1 MTDDELDNAFA
12 YGALPRSAELWERFR
27 QYVER
32 WDAER
37 DIAHRRAAERFA
49 AENPG
54 LLIQASI
61 PPLRCTPKTVAWLEW
76 VRTEESQGVR
86 KKEASHRTLVA
97 SLQQELQHQRLQ
109 NDALRLDQEPLRL
122 DQELLVNLI
131 ASMEGELNGLLTNM
145 LDAKSVLDLWL
156 PPCIFAVPLFAIVIT
171 PWWLGGSEVR
181 SGVSIAEFL
190 LSYWGLVGV
199 ALAVAVRA
207 RFRTRMYF
215 RRLRSLI
222 ERLNQ
227 LGVAVYRSEGVSR
240 PRLAARPLR
249 CAAGVAIVDPNKL
262 SIRSLEYDLS

>member
-12 YGALPRSAELWERFR
+12 HGDLPRSAELWERFR

-37 DIAHRRAAERFA
+37 ELAHIRAAERFK

-86 KKEASHRTLVA
+86 QKEASHRTLVA

-109 NDALRLDQEPLRL
+109 NDALRLDQE
-122 DQELLVNLI
+122 LLVNLI
-131 ASMEGELNGLLTNM
+131 ASREGELNGLLTNM

-171 PWWLGGSEVR
+171 LWWLGGSEV
-181 SGVSIAEFL
+181 SIANFL

-199 ALAVAVRA
+199 ALAVAIRA

-227 LGVAVYRSEGVSR
+227 LGVAVYRSEGISGS
-240 PRLAARPLR
+240 RLAAGPLR
-249 CAAGVAIVDPNKL
+249 CAAGIAIVDPNKM
-262 SIRSLEYDLS
+262 SIRSLAYDLS